1 MKTFLKKST
10 EMISEPPLLRFYD
23 LEDEVPIETN
33 ASDYGLGAVLLQAGG
48 PAAFASRKMTETE
61 RRYSQIDKECLAL
74 VYKMYKIW
82 LLSSWPW
89 QNHNSHWPQ
98 TSRNNPSEKYQQR
111 TLEVTTHDASPAK
124 VPPQSCVQE
133 RNSDVL

>member
-1 MKTFLKKST
+1 MKTFVNKST

-48 PAAFASRKMTETE
+48 PVAFSSRKMTETE

-74 VYKMYKIW
+74 VYKMYKI
-82 LLSSWPW
+82 
-89 QNHNSHWPQ
+89 
-98 TSRNNPSEKYQQR
+98 
-111 TLEVTTHDASPAK
+111 
-124 VPPQSCVQE
+124 
-133 RNSDVL
+133 